1 MLLTLAALFTYVT
14 AKYALLRGTEKQAG
28 LRITLDQ
35 SVQVDLEMNES
46 INVSNLPG

>member
-1 MLLTLAALFTYVT
+1 MLLTLAAFFTYVT
-14 AKYALLRGTEKQAG
+14 ANYALLRDTEKQTG

-46 INVSNLPG
+46 INVSSLPG